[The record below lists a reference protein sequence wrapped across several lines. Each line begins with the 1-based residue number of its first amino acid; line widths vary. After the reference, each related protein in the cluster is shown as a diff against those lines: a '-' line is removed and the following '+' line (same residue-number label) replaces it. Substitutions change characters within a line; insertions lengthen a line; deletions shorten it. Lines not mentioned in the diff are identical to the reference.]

1 MSVEKINEI
10 FDIQAINKQVSEVIK
25 KIESVAS
32 VMETTVSKITACNS
46 QIAVSSNYDELTKAV
61 GKFTK
66 VNDEYV
72 YQTKEMAQLQRT
84 QIQLEQKLQQAYL
97 ETAKQVERVRQ
108 EVAEETKA
116 IKDSVKAQREQE
128 KAQQASS
135 VSITEVIAQLK
146 RQRDSVAELTAEN
159 KRLRDV
165 AKSMDYN
172 TQKAEIDQINTV
184 INANTALIELN
195 SDAYVKQKMNIGNYK
210 TAVEGLDSIIKSLG
224 AEMKRIAEAGGENS
238 EEFKKLTAEFQ
249 HAQSQSAEF
258 TAKIVELADG
268 SIGLK
273 KELREIKE
281 QMQELAMAGEED
293 TAAYEQ
299 LTERAV
305 ELTQAINGV
314 NDQIRNM
321 EAPTA
326 VFDSI
331 MSGLNGLAGGFEVYQ
346 GAMGLIGLESEEFE
360 RIQATVQSAI
370 AITNGLTAISAAL
383 DKDSAFMIGLKNAAQ
398 SKNVIVSKA
407 ATVAQWAFNAAMNA
421 NPIFLLITGL
431 IAGLAALGAWAASTK
446 EASAE
451 QKRLNEVQKN
461 AIDNYAKEK
470 TEIETLSGK
479 IKDGNAT
486 REDQSKMIAI
496 LNEKYGENFTKGKSM
511 QEMEK
516 AFIDNAD
523 AFVEAAIKR
532 AEAQAA
538 FELAIE
544 SQKKALEA
552 GTKGAEEYVGW
563 WGRLFRTEETEA
575 KLAEERRAKEIAD
588 LEKQSQNYLKIQAE
602 KQQAEQE
609 AKAKSGELSDAEKK
623 AEAEKTKNL
632 ETQTKKRVELRQRD
646 QKATSDIET
655 LKIQQQANVL
665 KMIYDDETSSYDV
678 RLSAL
683 INYENKEIEL
693 IEKRKNEQLADA
705 KKTAKEKE
713 LIEQKAA
720 DDIRQIKEKNEADFT
735 KLEQQAANKQIAAL
749 IIASDAKLSKV
760 QNDADKE
767 YAAAAKQYAKGE
779 LKEEE
784 YQQKKLAIQ
793 RKYEDQMFVETI
805 AAMQKRIG
813 VMNIEPAEKERLA
826 KELNQKLIDYNKW
839 KNDAEIADDESAG
852 QKKGEGQEQEKE
864 KQKQLKDLQ
873 VQLAQEA
880 FDAIGSITSS
890 MFDRKIQQ
898 VDAEIEKLDEQKEHD
913 LAVVEEM
920 NISDEEKAARKEAIE
935 VKAEAQKEKLEKK
948 KQKLQLQ
955 QAKTDKANAMIQ
967 VAMNTALAVMRIWA
981 DVPKI
986 DFGISTGVLTGAAI
1000 AMGAMQ
1006 LAAIAAQ
1013 PLPQYAEGTSD
1024 HPGGLAIVGDG
1035 GKKELVKTQN
1045 GNYFVTPDTPTLI
1058 DLPKHTQVLPDFN
1071 LALQNLSFTPVVGDD
1086 MPSQT
1091 ERLEKRLEA
1100 LEKAIK
1106 ETTAAVV
1113 QNRPQMNINIDK
1125 NGLWET
1131 YERQK
1136 GRTKYINERL
1146 NINR

>member
-46 QIAVSSNYDELTKAV
+46 QITASSNYDELTKAV

-84 QIQLEQKLQQAYL
+84 QMQLEQKLQQAYL

-135 VSITEVIAQLK
+135 MSISEVIAQLK
-146 RQRDSVAELTAEN
+146 RQRDSVSELAAEN

-210 TAVEGLDSIIKSLG
+210 TAVEGLDSIMQNIG
-224 AEMKRIAEAGGENS
+224 AEMKRIADAGGENS

-249 HAQSQSAEF
+249 RAQNQSAEF
-258 TAKIVELADG
+258 YAKIGELAEN
-268 SIGLK
+268 STGLK

-281 QMQELAMAGEED
+281 QMQQLAMAGDEN

-314 NDQIRNM
+314 NEQINNM

-326 VFDSI
+326 AFDSI

-360 RIQATVQSAI
+360 KIQATVQSAI

-383 DKDSAFMIGLKNAAQ
+383 DKDSAFMVGLKNAAQ
-398 SKNVIVSKA
+398 SKNIVVSKA
-407 ATVAQWAFNAAMNA
+407 AAAAQWALNAARSA
-421 NPIFLLITGL
+421 DPIFLLISAMVIG
-431 IAGLAALGAWAASTK
+431 IAALGVWAASTK
-446 EASAE
+446 EISEE
-451 QKRLNEVQKN
+451 QKRQNEVHNN
-461 AIDNYAKEK
+461 AIDVYAKEK
-470 TEIETLSGK
+470 TQIESLSAK
-479 IKDGNAT
+479 IQSGNST
-486 REDQSKMIAI
+486 REDQAKMIAI
-496 LNEKYGENFTKGKSM
+496 LNEKYGENFTQGKSM

-516 AFIDNAD
+516 AFVENAD
-523 AFVEAAIKR
+523 AFVEAAVKR

-552 GTKGAEEYVGW
+552 GTKGVEEYVGW

-588 LEKQSQNYLKIQAE
+588 LEKQSQNYLNIQADAQ
-602 KQQAEQE
+602 KAEQE
-609 AKAKSGELSDAEKK
+609 AKTKSGELSEAEKK

-632 ETQTKKRVELRQRD
+632 EIQTKKRAEIRQRD
-646 QKATSDIET
+646 QKATSDIEA
-655 LKIQQQANVL
+655 LKIQQQANAL
-665 KMIYDDETSSYDV
+665 KAIYEDETSSYDV
-678 RLSAL
+678 RLAAL

-693 IEKRKNEQLADA
+693 IEKQRNEQLADA

-720 DDIRQIKEKNEADFT
+720 DDILKVKEKNTADIE
-735 KLEQQAANKQIAAL
+735 KLEQQEASKKISAL
-749 IIASDAKLSKV
+749 IIASEQKLSKI
-760 QNDADKE
+760 QTEADKE

-779 LKEEE
+779 LSEEE

-813 VMNIEPAEKERLA
+813 VMNIETSEKERLT

-839 KNDAEIADDESAG
+839 KNDTEIADDEIAG

-880 FDAIGSITSS
+880 FNTIGSITSS

-898 VDAEIEKLDEQKEHD
+898 IDAEIEKLDEQKEHD
-913 LAVVEEM
+913 LAVVDEM
-920 NISDEEKAARKEAIE
+920 NISDEEKASRKEAIE
-935 VKAEAQKEKLEKK
+935 AKAEAEKEKLEKK

-981 DVPKI
+981 DVPKV

-1013 PLPQYAEGTSD
+1013 PLPQYADGTLD

-1035 GKKELVKTQN
+1035 GKKELVKTAD
-1045 GNYFVTPDTPTLI
+1045 GYFVTPDIPTLM
-1058 DLPKHTQVLPDFN
+1058 DLPKHAQVLPDFN
-1071 LALQNLSFTPVVGDD
+1071 LALQNLSFTPIVRDD

-1100 LEKAIK
+1100 LEEAIK
-1106 ETTAAVV
+1106 ETTAAIIN
-1113 QNRPQMNINIDK
+1113 NRPQFNVNLDK

-1131 YERQK
+1131 YEHQK